1 MLQAC
6 CFGEG
11 KTPHWGGGMTMSEY
25 RVHYTV
31 WAILA
36 SPLILGADIRSA
48 ALPPS
53 AIRPLD
59 ELSSV

>member
-36 SPLILGADIRSA
+36 SPLILGADIR
-48 ALPPS
+48 
-53 AIRPLD
+53 
-59 ELSSV
+59 

>member
-36 SPLILGADIRSA
+36 SPLILGADIRYEYF
-48 ALPPS
+48 LPEHKNNPNHN
-53 AIRPLD
+53 
-59 ELSSV
+59 